1 MDGKTICCMLI
12 IFTSL
17 LSGCIESS
25 EKVSCVEGLSTTE
38 LFSDPENS
46 TIANIRLAD
55 LDDNG
60 IEEIFSTYPLDGKV
74 IRALCDGGECVENE
88 FNENLTA
95 PVRTHV
101 VDIDGDGLK
110 DLIVS
115 DIGILPPIDDLVGKI
130 VLFKATENGGFTSS
144 IIIDNIGRA
153 TCAESGDFDSDGDLD
168 LVICEFGNFHGSV
181 FWLEAEDNGTWTR
194 HNLDNRSGA
203 IHAFPFDSDGDGDLD
218 IAVSLSQVYEEVNI
232 YRNDG
237 GANFTKVSLFN
248 DHNSNYGMS
257 GIELVDLDKDNDT
270 DIIFTNGDTLDMDL
284 PENVN
289 PHDYHGVSWLE
300 NDGHGNFSFKQLTH
314 LWGAFVSHT
323 LDIDN
328 DGDLD
333 ILVGSLQI
341 PSLYPELERIDL
353 LLLEN
358 NGNQQFSRH
367 NFSEVF
373 RYLISIDS
381 GDIDGDGEIEII
393 SGSHRILFSGPS
405 HRGIEISWT
414 PPGGCIDGT

>member
-1 MDGKTICCMLI
+1 M
-12 IFTSL
+12 
-17 LSGCIESS
+17 
-25 EKVSCVEGLSTTE
+25 
-38 LFSDPENS
+38 
-46 TIANIRLAD
+46 
-55 LDDNG
+55 
-60 IEEIFSTYPLDGKV
+60 
-74 IRALCDGGECVENE
+74 
-88 FNENLTA
+88 
-95 PVRTHV
+95 
-101 VDIDGDGLK
+101 
-110 DLIVS
+110 IVS

-300 NDGHGNFSFKQLTH
+300 NDGYGNFSFKQLTH